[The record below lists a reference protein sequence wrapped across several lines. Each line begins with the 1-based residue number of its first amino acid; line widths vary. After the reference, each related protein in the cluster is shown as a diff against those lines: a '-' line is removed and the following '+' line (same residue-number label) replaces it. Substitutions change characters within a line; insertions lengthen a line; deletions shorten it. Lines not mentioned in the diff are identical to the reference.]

1 MDYAAQRAAHR
12 AQTGQIEGPIFAEQK
27 GNKLTLRS
35 RAPGGRKI
43 GRCRLAVI
51 RTTTLRLPV
60 LADPPPPSLRPPS
73 PTPAYFQPSTAA
85 TPFTTSR
92 PDAPSPLP
100 PSLLPCCALSVP
112 PFPAKSATT
121 SSWLLLVLASP
132 YASLPPPPPP
142 PSFDSHSPP
151 PYTRHPATPVLLNGE
166 NYQMRFPSG
175 SKHQHPPRDPIA

>member
-132 YASLPPPPPP
+132 YASLPPLLLLLL
-142 PSFDSHSPP
+142 PSTPTP
-151 PYTRHPATPVLLNGE
+151 LLPTPATPLH
-166 NYQMRFPSG
+166 PSY
-175 SKHQHPPRDPIA
+175 